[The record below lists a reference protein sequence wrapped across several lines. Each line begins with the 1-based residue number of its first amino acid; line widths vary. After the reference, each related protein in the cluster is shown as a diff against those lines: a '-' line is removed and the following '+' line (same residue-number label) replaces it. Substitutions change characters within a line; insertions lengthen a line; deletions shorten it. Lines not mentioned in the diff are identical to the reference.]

1 MATVTLRE
9 LMDAGVCYEQLQ
21 VFRHVFGNEAD
32 KTMTNALR
40 AFRVFDWVAGAD
52 KFLDLEHRLDFDDK
66 VEEARHAFFVGRRAL
81 RATYKAGGLAEVF
94 DARQPLAFPSGCVSF
109 PFLPAFR
116 WHDVL
121 AIRDLRP
128 DSS

>member
-21 VFRHVFGNEAD
+21 VFKHVFGNEAD

-66 VEEARHAFFVGRRAL
+66 VEEARHAFYVGRRTL
-81 RATYKAGGLAEVF
+81 RAAYKAGGPAEVF
-94 DARQPLAFPSGCVSF
+94 DAAMDPLYDARDRAYAIAFVECY
-109 PFLPAFR
+109 LDQHRA
-116 WHDVL
+116 
-121 AIRDLRP
+121 A
-128 DSS
+128 